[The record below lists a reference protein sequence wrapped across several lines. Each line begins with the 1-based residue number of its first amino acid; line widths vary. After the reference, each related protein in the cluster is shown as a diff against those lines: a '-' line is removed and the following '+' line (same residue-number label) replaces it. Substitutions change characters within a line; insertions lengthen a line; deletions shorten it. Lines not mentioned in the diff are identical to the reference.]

1 MIIPRHT
8 LGNKARAS
16 DIMAG
21 KSMILVALVRRL
33 KMWNVGNGAV
43 TTLNWSPGL
52 TVDKI
57 DW

>member
-43 TTLNWSPGL
+43 TTLN
-52 TVDKI
+52 
-57 DW
+57 